1 MSEVYDLTCYA
12 CLLLPESKLS
22 QSNHAYHCFV
32 PKLCHHRGKNTV
44 PQRSTKKKAAR
55 SDINCQMTERAYFGG
70 GEGLERLRRG
80 ENNLQDLDKFE

>member
-22 QSNHAYHCFV
+22 QSNHVYHSFV

-44 PQRSTKKKAAR
+44 PQRYTEKKAAR
-55 SDINCQMTERAYFGG
+55 RNVNNELSLSFFSEAVFLPMECLKFMTLVRNW
-70 GEGLERLRRG
+70 LTV
-80 ENNLQDLDKFE
+80 